1 MVVTFEK
8 ARVGVTTLHLSRVA
22 RATNVIRKFWPL
34 GLDFEN
40 NPLKGD
46 YFFEVLTKLPT
57 HLLRMVSESQA
68 GPGPDQENCLD
79 TFLAD
84 CTFTRYLLDTLH
96 IYCTFS
102 RRCGFCTSA
111 ILTPVR
117 KLHRAANS
125 SRCKNYTEPSQ
136 SAGRVARP

>member
-57 HLLRMVSESQA
+57 HLLRTVSESQA
-68 GPGPDQENCLD
+68 EPGKLP
-79 TFLAD
+79 
-84 CTFTRYLLDTLH
+84 RYFSYGLH
-96 IYCTFS
+96 IYSILTRYFAHLLHIFQAVWILHQCNFN
-102 RRCGFCTSA
+102 TSA
-111 ILTPVR
+111 EIAP
-117 KLHRAANS
+117 
-125 SRCKNYTEPSQ
+125 SRELI
-136 SAGRVARP
+136 AV